1 MKKFWLILLSLG
13 LVMAFSAS
21 AFAVDVKVSGEYY
34 AAGMYLN
41 KTSVHDAYNA
51 GSISVV
57 IVPEGPSTAFFYQR
71 LRIGTDFII
80 SPCLKLVT
88 RFDALERVWG
98 GARSA
103 PASGT
108 LSPVSGS
115 GYYSPLAIDSAG
127 TTAENEN
134 IAFDLAYID
143 YVSPIGTFDVGY
155 MIVST
160 TGTVFSNNS
169 TPGGRLKYTSN
180 PLGAFTISADIT
192 KVADNSYSAVNSSTY
207 FANVTNADNN
217 QYGLTGEYK
226 WNDGRAGMKI
236 TYYDY
241 ASTEPQPPA
250 PLPGTTTAAS
260 YNYAGKYTL
269 FNPYAIA
276 KIGPVNLQAE
286 ANYLVGKY
294 KSYDSGI
301 SGKDVSISNLSAFLD
316 ATATFAPIYVGGTF
330 AYVSGDD
337 PGTTDKQE
345 GGTLT
350 GGWDWNPCLLLFS
363 TYDVTKWVGP
373 VYGYNAIAPTAP
385 GKPGTS
391 MVDGP
396 MTNAW
401 FLQGRVGVK
410 PTPQFDAV
418 LSVSYAF
425 ADQKPTKDGKPGVTF
440 SNGTY
445 GTEVDLTGTYKIT
458 NNLSYMMGIGY
469 LFTGDYFKGI
479 DDGTH
484 KVNDDYLLINK
495 LTLNF

>member
-1 MKKFWLILLSLG
+1 MKKFWLVLLSLG
-13 LVMAFSAS
+13 LIMAFSAS
-21 AFAVDVKVSGEYY
+21 AFAVDVKVSGEFYV
-34 AAGMYLN
+34 AGMYLN
-41 KTSVHDAYNA
+41 KVSVKDAP
-51 GSISVV
+51 SVPD
-57 IVPEGPSTAFFYQR
+57 INTAFFYQR
-71 LRIGTDFII
+71 LRVGTDFIV
-80 SPCLKLVT
+80 SPSLKLVT
-88 RFDALERVWG
+88 RFDALERIWG
-98 GARSA
+98 GARNA

-160 TGTVFSNNS
+160 TGTVFNNNS

-192 KVADNSYSAVNSSTY
+192 KIADNSYSAVNSSTY
-207 FANVTNADNN
+207 FANVTNADNT

-241 ASTEPQPPA
+241 ASTEPQPPP

-286 ANYLVGKY
+286 ANYIVGKY
-294 KSYDSGI
+294 KSYDNGI
-301 SGKDVSISNLSAFLD
+301 SGRDVSISNLSAFLD
-316 ATATFAPIYVGGTF
+316 ATATFSPIYVGGTV

-337 PGTTDKQE
+337 PNTADKQE

-363 TYDVTKWVGP
+363 TYDVTNWVGP
-373 VYGYNAIAPTAP
+373 VYGYNAIAPTGP

-401 FLQGRVGVK
+401 FFQGRVGVK
-410 PTPQFDAV
+410 PIPELDTM
-418 LSVSYAF
+418 LSVSYAQ
-425 ADQKPTKDGKPGVTF
+425 ADQKPSGFTG
-440 SNGTY
+440 GTY

-458 NNLSYMMGIGY
+458 NNLSYMLGFGY
-469 LFTGDYFKGI
+469 LFTGDYFKGKSGSNQI
-479 DDGTH
+479 D
-484 KVNDDYLLINK
+484 DDYLLINK
-495 LTLNF
+495 LTLTF

>member
-1 MKKFWLILLSLG
+1 MKKFWLVLLSLG
-13 LVMAFSAS
+13 LIMAFSAS
-21 AFAVDVKVSGEYY
+21 AFAVDVKVSGEFYV
-34 AAGMYLN
+34 AGMYLN
-41 KTSVHDAYNA
+41 KVSVKDAP
-51 GSISVV
+51 G
-57 IVPEGPSTAFFYQR
+57 VPDINTAFFYQR
-71 LRIGTDFII
+71 LRVGTDFIV
-80 SPCLKLVT
+80 SPSLKLVT
-88 RFDALERVWG
+88 RFDALERIWG
-98 GARSA
+98 GARNA

-160 TGTVFSNNS
+160 TGTVFNNNS

-192 KVADNSYSAVNSSTY
+192 KIADNSYSAVNSSTY
-207 FANVTNADNN
+207 FANVTNADNT

-286 ANYLVGKY
+286 ANYIVGKY
-294 KSYDSGI
+294 KSYDNGI

-316 ATATFAPIYVGGTF
+316 ATATFSPIYVGGTF

-337 PGTTDKQE
+337 PNTADKQE

-363 TYDVTKWVGP
+363 TYDVTNWVGP
-373 VYGYNAIAPTAP
+373 VYGYNAIAPTGP

-401 FLQGRVGVK
+401 FFQGRVGVK
-410 PTPQFDAV
+410 PIPELDTM
-418 LSVSYAF
+418 LSVSYAK
-425 ADQKPTKDGKPGVTF
+425 ADQKPSGFTG
-440 SNGTY
+440 GTY

-458 NNLSYMMGIGY
+458 NNLSYMLGFGY
-469 LFTGDYFKGI
+469 LFTGDYFKGKN
-479 DDGTH
+479 GNN
-484 KVNDDYLLINK
+484 KVDDDYILMNK
-495 LTLNF
+495 LTLSF

>member
-1 MKKFWLILLSLG
+1 MKKFWLIFLSLG
-13 LVMAFSAS
+13 LVMAFSVS
-21 AFAVDVKVSGEYY
+21 AFAVDVKVSGEFYV
-34 AAGMYLN
+34 AGMYLN
-41 KTSVHDAYNA
+41 KTSVHDAYT
-51 GSISVV
+51 ISGVNSTN
-57 IVPEGPSTAFFYQR
+57 VPEGPSTAFFYQR
-71 LRIGTDFII
+71 LRIGTDFIV

-160 TGTVFSNNS
+160 TGTVFNNNS

-192 KVADNSYSAVNSSTY
+192 KIADNSYSAVNSSSY
-207 FANVTNADNN
+207 FANVTNSDNT

-226 WNDGRAGMKI
+226 WNDGRTGMKI

-241 ASTEPQPPA
+241 ASTEPQGTIAPPA
-250 PLPGTTTAAS
+250 LTSSS

-276 KIGPVNLQAE
+276 KIGPVDLQAE

-294 KSYDSGI
+294 KAYDSGI

-316 ATATFAPIYVGGTF
+316 ATVTFAPIYVGGTF

-337 PGTTDKQE
+337 PSTTDQQE

-418 LSVSYAF
+418 LSASYAF
-425 ADQKPTKDGKPGVTF
+425 ADKKPSGFTG
-440 SNGTY
+440 GTY
-445 GTEVDLTGTYKIT
+445 GTEIDLTGTYKIT
-458 NNLSYMMGIGY
+458 NNLSYMLGFGY
-469 LFTGDYFKGI
+469 LFTGDYFKGK
-479 DDGTH
+479 DNGTH
-484 KVNDDYLLINK
+484 TVDNDYILMNK
-495 LTLNF
+495 ITLSF